1 VASTES
7 AQRRCSAG
15 ELAFGMVSVPK
26 TGRRVAAADAL
37 LPTALPDEALA
48 DAQPAATAAMVA
60 TSGAKR

>member
-1 VASTES
+1 M
-7 AQRRCSAG
+7 
-15 ELAFGMVSVPK
+15 LALP
-26 TGRRVAAADAL
+26 TAGRRVAAADAL